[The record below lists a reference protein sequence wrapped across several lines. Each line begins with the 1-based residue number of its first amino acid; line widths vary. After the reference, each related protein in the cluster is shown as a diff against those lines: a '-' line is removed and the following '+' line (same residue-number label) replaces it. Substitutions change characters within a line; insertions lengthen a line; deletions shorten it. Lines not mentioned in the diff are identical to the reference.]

1 MAGAHRAA
9 EPPAMPPRT
18 FRRPLVA
25 ALRAACAVLLLG
37 GVVGCDRVADVVSPG
52 RPGLAPARLA
62 LAARLPV
69 LQGGVAEL
77 RVAASYDRTDGSAVP
92 LGTQTIAL
100 TNARTQDVPVPIEL
114 GPCLNDALRRRPDGG
129 PDGACVVRLTVAL
142 LLDARAVDE
151 QTVGPLALQPGA
163 TAATPAPLTLHDVRV
178 VRLDA
183 PAGTVPL
190 PDGSLRLEVGATAQ
204 LAAAPIDATGQA
216 VLGRTARFVSATP
229 AVATVG
235 EQTGVVTGVAPGTAR
250 ITASVGGRDT
260 ALTVT
265 VVPRPQPVTVT
276 VAGSGGGTV
285 VSTPAGIQCRL
296 LAGQSQ
302 GTCTFTFPGD
312 ARVSLLAVPQAGS
325 GFGGWG
331 DACAA
336 SGAATTCDV
345 TADQARAVRATFTAL
360 RTVTVGGDGGNGSIT
375 SSPAGIACTVAPT
388 GTTGACSAGFLDG
401 VPVTLTAAPTGDDRF
416 VSWGGACAAATGA
429 SCTFVVGEGA
439 TGASVRFARP
449 QALTVAPSGTGEGS
463 VAGGAIACERRSDAN
478 TGSCTAAAP
487 FGTVVALAATPAA
500 NSTFAGWTGACS
512 GTGACTVTI
521 DEARTV
527 GATFTRRQVALAVS
541 LSGAGAGAVSVGDQ
555 RCTLATGQGSA
566 SCTLRVDV
574 GRALA
579 LSAQP
584 AADAEFTGWSGAC
597 AASARAPG
605 CTLTLTADGAVGATF
620 VPGAVRVTIGGG
632 GGGGTLGTGTVS
644 SSDERLS
651 CVIAGAQTSGACEAT
666 FAVGATVTLTAA
678 PDRQSAFDAWSG
690 ACAGTA
696 GPRCTFTVREATS
709 AGARF
714 IRQQAAIIV
723 GVGGSGA
730 GTVSLNGT
738 PLCTLAPA
746 QGSVSC
752 ARIVDAGTSVTLTLQ
767 PAAGSSATWGG
778 PCANVAVTSP
788 CTIVATGTAVSVPVS
803 FALTGTVSVR
813 PVAGFTGGGRVQST
827 DQRIDCTIAPVTG
840 ATSGTCDVVYPAG
853 TSVSLALTSIT
864 METFVGAWS
873 GLCASTTPS
882 CTFTVPA
889 AGGTARIA
897 LPEFVSLSVRW
908 TGSGGVVTVFSDS
921 AGRLQCTA
929 VPGSFACTGVAPEGS
944 TVTFTATSQFP
955 GWFQGWTGACAEA
968 GTAPVCTRTVPFRT
982 AGDPPFTVGARFDFE
997 ALVDV
1002 TGAGTISLQGRTGPG
1017 SACTNAGT
1025 GTTTCSLRS
1034 PTPSATFVP
1043 TPAAGNALTSWGT
1056 TACFTLTPTCTVE
1069 VPGANGRISATFQA
1083 AAPALVTMN
1092 FNNSGSGTTTIAFAD
1107 TATQLSRCFTVST
1120 NGYSCSGDVPEGS
1133 VVTFTAVSA
1142 FPNGFLGWTGD
1153 CASAGTALVCTRT
1166 VPLRTASNPP
1176 YVVGARYDFGVP
1188 LGVSGG
1194 LGTVTLQSP
1203 SPGTPTTCTNPGLG
1217 ETLCTLRSP
1226 TSTVTLVATP
1236 APGYAFVGW
1245 DAVACISAGTTCTV
1259 DVGSSSRTNARFEAQ
1274 GPPVVTIA
1282 RDPASTS
1289 GGRVNGVNIACTL
1302 SASGTSG
1309 LCSDTVVA
1317 GSSRTYTALP
1327 FALTQFVSWG
1337 GLCAG
1342 QTGNTCTLASVT
1354 ASGTVVA
1361 RFDLIPPQLLTIQG
1375 GASGTA
1381 AGTVTSSPAGTPSP
1395 LNCTLAAGDRTGTCS
1410 ASYGYETLAS
1420 LTPTPAPGSVFIGWS
1435 GACTGAAVPCDV
1447 RMNAAQTVSAFFAPA
1462 VVNLTLAFDAA
1473 SSGWGSLSVSG
1484 QEIDC
1489 TSDPQVN
1496 GGTPSGN
1503 GCSGAPV
1510 ANRSSITVSASGGGP
1525 GGPNSEFVGWTG
1537 NSPCTGVQSPIC
1549 TFFTLDSNTTVQA
1562 RFGSLTFV
1570 SVAINNAGTTNG
1582 VVTVRSVRG
1591 TETFSVGG
1599 PNASVSNPRYF
1610 LGDSLTITAS
1620 TTAPNAFSFWSG
1632 GLCGAFGSNP
1642 VCTAIVSNGDDINA
1656 VFGNPGLR
1664 EPDAGAALRRRAP
1677 GQPVPASRRPDR

>member
-1 MAGAHRAA
+1 MS
-9 EPPAMPPRT
+9 PRS
-18 FRRPLVA
+18 FGRSLVA
-25 ALRAACAVLLLG
+25 AFRVASAVLLLG

-183 PAGTVPL
+183 PAGTVTL

-204 LAAAPIDATGQA
+204 LAAAPIDCDGAGGARPHRALRQRHA
-216 VLGRTARFVSATP
+216 GGGHGRRADGRRHRRR
-229 AVATVG
+229 
-235 EQTGVVTGVAPGTAR
+235 PGHGR

-521 DEARTV
+521 NEARTV

-584 AADAEFTGWSGAC
+584 AADAEFTDGA
-597 AASARAPG
+597 APAPPARARR
-605 CTLTLTADGAVGATF
+605 LHADAHGRRRGRRDVRAGGRARHHRRRRRRRHARNRNRQLERRAPVLRHRRCPDEWRLRGDLRRRRHGHADRRARSAERLRRLERRLRRDRGPALHLHGARG
-620 VPGAVRVTIGGG
+620 
-632 GGGGTLGTGTVS
+632 
-644 SSDERLS
+644 DERWR
-651 CVIAGAQTSGACEAT
+651 
-666 FAVGATVTLTAA
+666 AVH
-678 PDRQSAFDAWSG
+678 P
-690 ACAGTA
+690 TA
-696 GPRCTFTVREATS
+696 GGDHRRRRRLGCGDGVAQRHPALH
-709 AGARF
+709 AR
-714 IRQQAAIIV
+714 A
-723 GVGGSGA
+723 
-730 GTVSLNGT
+730 
-738 PLCTLAPA
+738 A

-767 PAAGSSATWGG
+767 PAAGSSATWAG

-788 CTIVATGTAVSVPVS
+788 CTIVATGTAVSVP
-803 FALTGTVSVR
+803 
-813 PVAGFTGGGRVQST
+813 
-827 DQRIDCTIAPVTG
+827 
-840 ATSGTCDVVYPAG
+840 
-853 TSVSLALTSIT
+853 
-864 METFVGAWS
+864 
-873 GLCASTTPS
+873 
-882 CTFTVPA
+882 
-889 AGGTARIA
+889 
-897 LPEFVSLSVRW
+897 
-908 TGSGGVVTVFSDS
+908 
-921 AGRLQCTA
+921 
-929 VPGSFACTGVAPEGS
+929 
-944 TVTFTATSQFP
+944 
-955 GWFQGWTGACAEA
+955 
-968 GTAPVCTRTVPFRT
+968 
-982 AGDPPFTVGARFDFE
+982 
-997 ALVDV
+997 
-1002 TGAGTISLQGRTGPG
+1002 
-1017 SACTNAGT
+1017 
-1025 GTTTCSLRS
+1025 
-1034 PTPSATFVP
+1034 
-1043 TPAAGNALTSWGT
+1043 
-1056 TACFTLTPTCTVE
+1056 
-1069 VPGANGRISATFQA
+1069 
-1083 AAPALVTMN
+1083 
-1092 FNNSGSGTTTIAFAD
+1092 
-1107 TATQLSRCFTVST
+1107 
-1120 NGYSCSGDVPEGS
+1120 
-1133 VVTFTAVSA
+1133 
-1142 FPNGFLGWTGD
+1142 
-1153 CASAGTALVCTRT
+1153 
-1166 VPLRTASNPP
+1166 
-1176 YVVGARYDFGVP
+1176 
-1188 LGVSGG
+1188 
-1194 LGTVTLQSP
+1194 
-1203 SPGTPTTCTNPGLG
+1203 
-1217 ETLCTLRSP
+1217 
-1226 TSTVTLVATP
+1226 
-1236 APGYAFVGW
+1236 
-1245 DAVACISAGTTCTV
+1245 
-1259 DVGSSSRTNARFEAQ
+1259 
-1274 GPPVVTIA
+1274 
-1282 RDPASTS
+1282 
-1289 GGRVNGVNIACTL
+1289 
-1302 SASGTSG
+1302 
-1309 LCSDTVVA
+1309 
-1317 GSSRTYTALP
+1317 
-1327 FALTQFVSWG
+1327 
-1337 GLCAG
+1337 
-1342 QTGNTCTLASVT
+1342 
-1354 ASGTVVA
+1354 
-1361 RFDLIPPQLLTIQG
+1361 
-1375 GASGTA
+1375 GAS
-1381 AGTVTSSPAGTPSP
+1381 
-1395 LNCTLAAGDRTGTCS
+1395 R
-1410 ASYGYETLAS
+1410 
-1420 LTPTPAPGSVFIGWS
+1420 
-1435 GACTGAAVPCDV
+1435 
-1447 RMNAAQTVSAFFAPA
+1447 
-1462 VVNLTLAFDAA
+1462 
-1473 SSGWGSLSVSG
+1473 
-1484 QEIDC
+1484 
-1489 TSDPQVN
+1489 
-1496 GGTPSGN
+1496 
-1503 GCSGAPV
+1503 
-1510 ANRSSITVSASGGGP
+1510 
-1525 GGPNSEFVGWTG
+1525 
-1537 NSPCTGVQSPIC
+1537 
-1549 TFFTLDSNTTVQA
+1549 
-1562 RFGSLTFV
+1562 
-1570 SVAINNAGTTNG
+1570 
-1582 VVTVRSVRG
+1582 
-1591 TETFSVGG
+1591 
-1599 PNASVSNPRYF
+1599 
-1610 LGDSLTITAS
+1610 
-1620 TTAPNAFSFWSG
+1620 
-1632 GLCGAFGSNP
+1632 
-1642 VCTAIVSNGDDINA
+1642 
-1656 VFGNPGLR
+1656 
-1664 EPDAGAALRRRAP
+1664 
-1677 GQPVPASRRPDR
+1677 